1 MVVRMLTVLLLCE
14 VPLLTHA
21 EEKPA
26 TDSRRISLANFDA
39 DQPLSFPQNWKA
51 RGSEEVARVVYK
63 VMAEDG
69 NHFLRAHA
77 EKQDVQIG
85 ISRSFQPKEFPV
97 LQWRWRAKQLP
108 AGGNEQATNTNDSA
122 AGVYV
127 VFDSTVFPRVIKYV
141 WSSTLPVGSR
151 FTSPVYSRSKTVVL
165 QSGPGQGNAW
175 KLETVNFYHDYKEL
189 FGEEPG
195 EVQGI
200 AVLTDSDG
208 TKSIAE
214 ADYDDFAVLSAAAA
228 SAEEEKRAAV
238 QLAPATDGG
247 Q

>member
-1 MVVRMLTVLLLCE
+1 MVVRIFVFLLLCGI
-14 VPLLTHA
+14 PLLAFA
-21 EEKPA
+21 EDAP
-26 TDSRRISLANFDA
+26 TTNGNRIALDNFDA
-39 DQPLSFPQNWKA
+39 DQPLAFPQNWKV
-51 RGSEEVARVVYK
+51 RGDEEVARVVYK
-63 VMAEDG
+63 VAEENG

-127 VFDSTVFPRVIKYV
+127 VFDSTVLPRAIKYV
-141 WSSTLPVGSR
+141 WSSTLPVGTR
-151 FTSPVYSRSKTVVL
+151 FTSPVYWRSRTVVL
-165 QSGPGQGNAW
+165 QSGPAQANEW
-175 KLETVNFYHDYKEL
+175 KVETVNFYQDYKEL

-195 EVQGI
+195 KVQGI
-200 AVLTDSDG
+200 ALLTDSDM
-208 TKSIAE
+208 TKSVAE
-214 ADYDDFAVLSAAAA
+214 ADYDDFTLLSEAAAA
-228 SAEEEKRAAV
+228 EEGTRTAA
-238 QLAPATDGG
+238 QFAPVTAGG